1 MEPYFLGSISTPAGS
16 LWVEQKLF
24 FTMIDELQAF
34 VFSIG
39 CIAWF
44 GLVIFFRHCGS
55 VWQNQSESELIQ
67 KLDSDTQLEFIH
79 SIKLQ

>member
-1 MEPYFLGSISTPAGS
+1 MAIRLLPKTQIGAIIPGLNGGHASTPAGS

-24 FTMIDELQAF
+24 FTVIDELQAF

-55 VWQNQSESELIQ
+55 VCQNQSESEAG
-67 KLDSDTQLEFIH
+67 F
-79 SIKLQ
+79 